1 MYYAHLWLWIVYGW
15 VTKGFPLKRS
25 TGANLARTITA
36 NYGSC
41 CGRRPFCCY
50 LTLLP
55 LPLILPS
62 PAPLFVPTLDKLAI
76 LGVCFVKW
84 SFTMKVVYSYR
95 DMKEM
100 ELLHYLWQSRNNT
113 FSFTSI
119 FLGFDL

>member
-1 MYYAHLWLWIVYGW
+1 MYYTHSWLWIVYGQ

-36 NYGSC
+36 NYGSS

-62 PAPLFVPTLDKLAI
+62 SAPLFAPALDKL
-76 LGVCFVKW
+76 GVGFLKW
-84 SFTMKVVYSYR
+84 SY
-95 DMKEM
+95 
-100 ELLHYLWQSRNNT
+100 N
-113 FSFTSI
+113 
-119 FLGFDL
+119 